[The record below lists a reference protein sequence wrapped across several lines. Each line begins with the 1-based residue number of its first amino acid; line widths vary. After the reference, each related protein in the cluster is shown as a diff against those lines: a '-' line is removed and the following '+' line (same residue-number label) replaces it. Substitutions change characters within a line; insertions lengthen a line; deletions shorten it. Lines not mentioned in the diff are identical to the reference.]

1 MKYWS
6 AQVNK
11 ELYNKK
17 LDNEFSIYVFV
28 WSRKNKKNA
37 TMLLLKATTLKPS
50 TKNIKKMFIV
60 ALKMLVE
67 ERKII

>member
-1 MKYWS
+1 MKYSS

>member
-28 WSRKNKKNA
+28 WSRKNQKNA

>member
-28 WSRKNKKNA
+28 WSRKNQKNA

-60 ALKMLVE
+60 ALKMLVK